1 MSRVGGPPVRAALP
15 GIAIESDDDLDVAA
29 GAPSRIWRH
38 LRSDP
43 SFWIGAGVVLTLLGA
58 AAAAD
63 LIAPFDPNVAIRGTG
78 LTAAGDPVG
87 PSAEFWLGTDRLGR
101 DYASRLLH
109 GARTSLSVGIGANL
123 VATVVGAVVGS
134 LAAFGG
140 TQVVRLGPGRRAPRV
155 TIPVETML
163 LRLTDVVL
171 SLPALLLAI
180 ALVAVIG
187 PSLLL
192 VTLVIGGLL
201 WTATARIVY
210 SRLRLLRELE
220 FVTAARALGASGYRI
235 LWRHVL
241 PHVVSLIVVYATL
254 GIAGAVLFEAGLS
267 FLGVGVPPP
276 SASWGVMIS
285 EHASYYR
292 TDPRLLVL
300 PGVAIMLT
308 VLAFNLLGDAMR
320 DALDPHRWR

>member
-1 MSRVGGPPVRAALP
+1 MLPDP
-15 GIAIESDDDLDVAA
+15 GIPPASPGLAQETDEDAHAILA
-29 GAPSRIWRH
+29 GSSARTWRV

-43 SFWIGAGVVLTLLGA
+43 SFWIGAAVVSILVLL

-63 LIAPFDPNVAIRGTG
+63 LVAPYDPNLAIRGSG
-78 LTAAGDPVG
+78 LTPAGDPVG

-101 DYASRLLH
+101 DYLSRLLH
-109 GARTSLSVGIGANL
+109 GARTSLTVGIGAN
-123 VATVVGAVVGS
+123 VIATLLGTIVGS
-134 LAAFGG
+134 LAAFVG
-140 TQVVRLGPGRRAPRV
+140 TRSVGIGRSRL
-155 TIPVETML
+155 TISVEAILM
-163 LRLTDVVL
+163 RFTDVVL

-192 VTLVIGGLL
+192 VVIVIGGLL
-201 WTATARIVY
+201 WTTTARIVY
-210 SRLRLLRELE
+210 NRMRLLRELE
-220 FVTAARALGASGYRI
+220 FVVAARALGASNFRI

-285 EHASYYR
+285 EHASYFR
-292 TDPRLLVL
+292 TDPRLLAL
-300 PGVAIMLT
+300 PGLAIMLT
-308 VLAFNLLGDAMR
+308 VLAFNLFGDALR